1 MRIRNRVDRER
12 PLARAAN
19 LAALHG
25 ELNTKISAD
34 ERMPSD
40 DVSGYL
46 AVGAS
51 ALRAVRLAQAS
62 ANVPDF
68 TSILD
73 FPCGHG
79 RVLRWFKAAYP
90 RAQLTAGDVLA
101 DGVDWC
107 SREFGAVG
115 VHAAP
120 QPDTA
125 LFEHRYDLIWVGSLL
140 THVDVPQWRR
150 FLDVWHDL
158 LARDG
163 LLVITTHGDY
173 VAERMERGHLYG
185 YPELQVKRLLRAY
198 RHAGFGFLEESPSSV
213 EYGITISRPD
223 WVLRQVMVES
233 DLRLVLA
240 VEMLWDNHQDVY
252 AFVRREFSPP
262 EPG

>member
-1 MRIRNRVDRER
+1 
-12 PLARAAN
+12 
-19 LAALHG
+19 
-25 ELNTKISAD
+25 
-34 ERMPSD
+34 MPSD

>member
-1 MRIRNRVDRER
+1 VRIRNRVE
-12 PLARAAN
+12 RAAPQASAGD
-19 LAALHG
+19 LAALRA
-25 ELNTKISAD
+25 ELNTNISPS

-62 ANVPDF
+62 ANVADF

-79 RVLRWFKAAYP
+79 RVLRWLKAAYP
-90 RAQLTAGDVLA
+90 RARLTASDVLA

-107 SREFGAVG
+107 SRELGALG
-115 VHAAP
+115 VYGAN
-120 QPDTA
+120 QPDAA

-140 THVDVPQWRR
+140 THVDVPQWRQ
-150 FLDVWHDL
+150 FLDVVHEL
-158 LARDG
+158 LAPDG

-173 VAERMERGHLYG
+173 VAERMARGHLYG

-213 EYGITISRPD
+213 EYGISISRPE

-233 DLRLVLA
+233 DLRLILA
-240 VEMLWDNHQDVY
+240 AEMLWDNHQDVY
-252 AFVRREFSPP
+252 AFVRREFSI
-262 EPG
+262 PGSS